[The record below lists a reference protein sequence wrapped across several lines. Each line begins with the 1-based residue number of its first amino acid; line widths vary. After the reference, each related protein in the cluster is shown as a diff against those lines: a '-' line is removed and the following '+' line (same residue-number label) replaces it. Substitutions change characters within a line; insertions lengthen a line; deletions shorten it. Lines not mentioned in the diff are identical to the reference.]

1 MSASPDPDK
10 IVRDFSAAW
19 GRADLDFIM
28 DCFADDA
35 VYHNMPMQ
43 PLEGKTAIRA
53 GIEAFLKTSPGGID
67 FEILN
72 QVVAGNVVMNER
84 IDTFEN
90 EGNKTAAPVAGVF
103 ELDAEGRIEA
113 WRDYFDMGA
122 FQAG

>member
-1 MSASPDPDK
+1 MTASPDPDQ

-28 DCFADDA
+28 DCFAEDA
-35 VYHNMPMQ
+35 VYHNMPME
-43 PLEGKTAIRA
+43 PLKGKAAIRA
-53 GIEAFLKTSPGGID
+53 GIESFLKTSPGGID

-72 QVVAGNVVMNER
+72 QVCAGSLVLNER

-90 EGNKTAAPVAGVF
+90 EGNKTSAPVAGVF
-103 ELDAEGRIEA
+103 EIDDQGKIKA